1 MSLILNIDTASA
13 SASVSLARSGEVLS
27 QKINEQLPDH
37 AGWVHHAIKEVL
49 EENGYSLR
57 DLNSIAVVAGPGSYT
72 GLRVG
77 MATAK
82 GLCYASAIPLIT
94 INTLELMAFSIKENI
109 KVNNAANQSPFLL
122 CPMIDA
128 RRMEVF
134 TALYDNEL
142 KEVLAPVTMILN
154 EDSFDNFLAK
164 NQIIFFGNGR
174 KKLPLSKF
182 KKNLS
187 FSDYNYTTKDV
198 ALLTYK
204 KLSSF
209 CFTNLAYSEPF
220 YLKDFYFHQKNR

>member
-1 MSLILNIDTASA
+1 MSLILNIDTS
-13 SASVSLARSGEVLS
+13 STIASVSLAVDGKILS
-27 QKINEQLPDH
+27 QKINEQVCDH
-37 AGWVHHAIKEVL
+37 ATWLHEAIRNIIECS
-49 EENGYSLR
+49 NYSLKQ
-57 DLNSIAVVAGPGSYT
+57 LSAVAVVAGPGSYT

-82 GLCYASAIPLIT
+82 GLCFTANIALIS
-94 INTLELMAFSIKENI
+94 INTLELMAFAIKENH
-109 KVNNAANQSPFLL
+109 KVNDIANESSFLL

-142 KEVLAPVTMILN
+142 REIMAPTAMILS
-154 EDSFDNFLAK
+154 DHSFDVFLEK
-164 NQIIFFGNGR
+164 NQIVFFGNGSL
-174 KKLPLSKF
+174 KLESVKF

-220 YLKDFYFHQKNR
+220 YLKDFYFHQKNG